1 MIHPFSFFHSNSV
14 SFLFLLNYIY
24 LIKIFRAASPSLA
37 TRNQLEFIDKPVKE
51 KTNQAKPQYI
61 FEPYTQHIKHLQKQ
75 QQKPSVDQEQYQQ
88 PLEGSI
94 APYEE
99 KYDYFP
105 HNYEVRFYCLCT
117 VFMV

>member
-1 MIHPFSFFHSNSV
+1 M
-14 SFLFLLNYIY
+14 
-24 LIKIFRAASPSLA
+24 A

-75 QQKPSVDQEQYQQ
+75 QRKPSVDQEQYQQ